1 MLANKNF
8 EQKCYAWA
16 PRGDTEGSNFQNC
29 KKVFNCN
36 RDPLKTKLRQK
47 RIYWDIITCLENI
60 QTKIDVNLS
69 STTLKVL
76 NLD

>member
-1 MLANKNF
+1 MNS
-8 EQKCYAWA
+8 EI
-16 PRGDTEGSNFQNC
+16 
-29 KKVFNCN
+29 KKMKKEISENE
-36 RDPLKTKLRQK
+36 DKLSE
-47 RIYWDIITCLENI
+47 LNI

>member
-1 MLANKNF
+1 M
-8 EQKCYAWA
+8 
-16 PRGDTEGSNFQNC
+16 
-29 KKVFNCN
+29 KKEISENE
-36 RDPLKTKLRQK
+36 DKLSE
-47 RIYWDIITCLENI
+47 LNI